1 VKVAAPGARPLEAMK
16 VDPALAPLP
25 AAAREA
31 LDAITRE
38 RGWARHRLDL
48 IPTAP

>member
-1 VKVAAPGARPLEAMK
+1 MK
-16 VDPALAPLP
+16 VDPALPALP

-48 IPTAP
+48 IPAAP